1 MHIWHVIKNAELQ
14 SRRGPNKPIDLTNKY
29 YSIRGMA
36 AKIFTL
42 FIFILAISNQGQSQI
57 AATTQPPSDATP
69 KYSNEFL
76 NIGVGARALG
86 MSLSQVA
93 SVNDVTSGFWNPA
106 GLSGIKSDLQVA
118 GMHSEYFA
126 GIAKYD
132 YAAIGKAI
140 DSSSAA
146 SISFIR
152 FGVDDIPNTTELIDA
167 GGNIDYDRITTFSAV
182 DYAFIFSYGR
192 KGFPFRAAGTQ
203 SALDTKSSGNGFR
216 WGANAKVI
224 YRHVGEFAKAWGF
237 GLDVGAQYDYKKWKF
252 GAMAKDITSTFNAWS
267 YSLNEKTKQVF
278 SLTGNEIPTNTL
290 EVTLPRLILGGGR
303 EFLIKKVSLLAE
315 VNAVMT
321 TDGRRNVLVSA
332 NPVSIDPSLGLEAG
346 YNKVIFLRLGV
357 GNIQRVKDFDGSQT
371 ITVQPNLGLGLRIKN
386 LQLDYAL
393 SDIGNVSDV
402 LYSNVFSLRL
412 DIFKQEKK

>member
-1 MHIWHVIKNAELQ
+1 LVLCFSLQ
-14 SRRGPNKPIDLTNKY
+14 QTVAQSTAAPTTESDL
-29 YSIRGMA
+29 
-36 AKIFTL
+36 
-42 FIFILAISNQGQSQI
+42 
-57 AATTQPPSDATP
+57 TP

-76 NIGVGARALG
+76 SIGVGARALG

-93 SVNDVTSGFWNPA
+93 SVNDVTSGYWNPA

-132 YAAIGKAI
+132 YAAVGKAI

-167 GGNIDYDRITTFSAV
+167 GGNINYDRITTFSAV

-192 KGFPFRAAGTQ
+192 KGFPFRSAASK
-203 SALDTKSSGNGFR
+203 SAIDATTNSQGFR

-252 GAMAKDITSTFNAWS
+252 GAMAKDITSTFNAWT
-267 YSLNEKTKQVF
+267 YTLDEKTKQVF
-278 SLTGNEIPTNTL
+278 EATGNEIPVNSL
-290 EVTLPRLILGGGR
+290 EVTLPRIILGGGR
-303 EFLIKKVSLLAE
+303 EFQIKQISLLAE
-315 VNAVMT
+315 INALLT
-321 TDGRRNVLVSA
+321 TDGKRNVLVSA
-332 NPVSIDPSLGLEAG
+332 NPVSIDPSLGLEAS
-346 YNKVIFLRLGV
+346 YKKIIYLRLGV
-357 GNIQRVKDFDGSQT
+357 GNIQRVKNFDGT
-371 ITVQPNLGLGLRIKN
+371 DAMTLQPNLGLGLRIKN
-386 LQLDYAL
+386 LYLDYAL

-402 LYSNVFSLRL
+402 LYSNVFSLKL
-412 DIFKQEKK
+412 DIFKSSK

>member
-1 MHIWHVIKNAELQ
+1 MIKTFFCNLNGIIHARTPLLAVFMLMLFHGLSQ
-14 SRRGPNKPIDLTNKY
+14 VTPAPTNDL
-29 YSIRGMA
+29 
-36 AKIFTL
+36 
-42 FIFILAISNQGQSQI
+42 
-57 AATTQPPSDATP
+57 TP

-86 MSLSQVA
+86 MSLSQIA
-93 SVNDVTSGFWNPA
+93 SVDDVTSGFWNPA

-132 YAAIGKAI
+132 YAAVGKAI
-140 DSSSAA
+140 DSVSAA

-167 GGNIDYDRITTFSAV
+167 GGNINYDRITTFSAV

-192 KGFPFRAAGTQ
+192 KGFPFRPP
-203 SALDTKSSGNGFR
+203 SAQTAVDASTSLQGFR
-216 WGANAKVI
+216 WGVNAKVI
-224 YRHVGEFAKAWGF
+224 YRHVGDFAKAWGF
-237 GLDVGAQYDYKKWKF
+237 GLDVGAQYDYRKWKF

-267 YSLNEKTKQVF
+267 YTLSDRTKQVF
-278 SLTGNEIPTNTL
+278 ASTGNEIPVNSL

-303 EFLIKKVSLLAE
+303 EFQIKKISLLTE

-332 NPVSIDPSLGLEAG
+332 NPVSIDPSLGIEAG
-346 YNKVIFLRLGV
+346 YNKVIFFRLGV
-357 GNIQRVKDFDGSQT
+357 GNIQRVKDFDGSAGMT
-371 ITVQPNLGLGLRIKN
+371 LQPNLGLGLRIKN

-402 LYSNVFSLRL
+402 LYSNVFSLKL
-412 DIFKQEKK
+412 DIFRQDRN

>member
-1 MHIWHVIKNAELQ
+1 MRLWSVNGRALLLDPMLSMNLKRSSKTNLLHANSLALFLALTFSYTGIFAQSTPAPTAE
-14 SRRGPNKPIDLTNKY
+14 SDL
-29 YSIRGMA
+29 
-36 AKIFTL
+36 
-42 FIFILAISNQGQSQI
+42 
-57 AATTQPPSDATP
+57 TP

-76 NIGVGARALG
+76 SIGVGARALG

-93 SVNDVTSGFWNPA
+93 SVNDVTSGYWNPA
-106 GLSGIKSDLQVA
+106 GLSGIKSDLQIA

-167 GGNIDYDRITTFSAV
+167 GGNINYDRITTFSAV

-192 KGFPFRAAGTQ
+192 KGFPFRSAAAK
-203 SALDTKSSGNGFR
+203 SALDGTNNSEGFR
-216 WGANAKVI
+216 WGASAKVI
-224 YRHVGEFAKAWGF
+224 YRHVGDFAKAWGF

-267 YSLNEKTKQVF
+267 YTLDDKTKQVF
-278 SLTGNEIPTNTL
+278 AATGNDIPVNSL
-290 EVTLPRLILGGGR
+290 EVTLPRMILGGGR
-303 EFLIKKVSLLAE
+303 EFIIKKVSLLAE
-315 VNAVMT
+315 INATLT

-346 YNKVIFLRLGV
+346 YKKIIFLRLGV
-357 GNIQRVKDFDGSQT
+357 GNIQRVKDFDGSEAMT
-371 ITVQPNLGLGLRIKN
+371 FQPNLGLGLRIKN

-412 DIFKQEKK
+412 DIFKSEKN

>member
-1 MHIWHVIKNAELQ
+1 MVLCFSLQ
-14 SRRGPNKPIDLTNKY
+14 QTVAQSTAAPTTESDL
-29 YSIRGMA
+29 
-36 AKIFTL
+36 
-42 FIFILAISNQGQSQI
+42 
-57 AATTQPPSDATP
+57 TP

-76 NIGVGARALG
+76 SIGVGARALG

-93 SVNDVTSGFWNPA
+93 SVNDVTSGYWNPA

-132 YAAIGKAI
+132 YAAVGKAI

-167 GGNIDYDRITTFSAV
+167 GGNINYDRITTFSAV

-192 KGFPFRAAGTQ
+192 KGFPFRSAASK
-203 SALDTKSSGNGFR
+203 SAIDATTNSQGFR

-252 GAMAKDITSTFNAWS
+252 GAMAKDITSTFNAWT
-267 YSLNEKTKQVF
+267 YTLDEKTKQVF
-278 SLTGNEIPTNTL
+278 EATGNEIPVNSL
-290 EVTLPRLILGGGR
+290 EVTLPRIILGGGR
-303 EFLIKKVSLLAE
+303 EFQIKQISLLAE
-315 VNAVMT
+315 INALLT
-321 TDGRRNVLVSA
+321 TDGKRNVLVSA
-332 NPVSIDPSLGLEAG
+332 NPVSIDPSLGLEAS
-346 YNKVIFLRLGV
+346 YKKIIYLRLGV
-357 GNIQRVKDFDGSQT
+357 GNIQRVKNFDGT
-371 ITVQPNLGLGLRIKN
+371 DAMTLQPNLGLGLRIKN
-386 LQLDYAL
+386 LYLDYAL

-402 LYSNVFSLRL
+402 LYSNVFSLKL
-412 DIFKQEKK
+412 DIFKSSK

>member
-1 MHIWHVIKNAELQ
+1 MLNYFHHITRLLWTFA
-14 SRRGPNKPIDLTNKY
+14 
-29 YSIRGMA
+29 
-36 AKIFTL
+36 
-42 FIFILAISNQGQSQI
+42 ILAAGSLNFAYSQS
-57 AATTQPPSDATP
+57 SSERDLTP

-86 MSLSQVA
+86 MSLAQVA
-93 SVNDVTSGFWNPA
+93 TVRDVTSGFWNPA
-106 GLSGIKSDLQVA
+106 GLTGIQRDLQIA

-132 YAAIGKAI
+132 YAAVGKAI
-140 DSSSAA
+140 DSVSAA

-192 KGFPFRAAGTQ
+192 KGFPFGTR
-203 SALDTKSSGNGFR
+203 SAISTNNTTSTNEFR
-216 WGANAKVI
+216 WGVNAKVI

-237 GLDVGAQYDYKKWKF
+237 GLDAGAQYDYGKWHF
-252 GAMAKDITSTFNAWS
+252 GATAKDVTSTFNAWN
-267 YSLNEKTKQVF
+267 YTLDERTKEVF
-278 SLTGNEIPTNTL
+278 TTTGNEIPVNSL
-290 EVTLPRLILGGGR
+290 EITLPRLVLGAGR
-303 EFLIKKVSLLAE
+303 EFNIKKISLLAE

-332 NPVSIDPSLGLEAG
+332 NPVSIDPGLGIEAG
-346 YNKVIFLRLGV
+346 YNKVIFVRMGI
-357 GNIQRVKDFDGSQT
+357 GNFQRVKNFDGSDAMT
-371 ITVQPNLGLGLRIKN
+371 FQPNIGLGLRIKN

-412 DIFKQEKK
+412 DIVRSDRK